1 MRCSFPVG
9 HKWRWRQILLSTP
22 STHEPIVSALL
33 APWLDHHILLI
44 SCHGGGLEM
53 QGAVCREN
61 MWREEDEG
69 GEREKKEKDET
80 LTMRAPHML
89 TQLVGSNSTGQV
101 NGNRSQNHPGSYFAP
116 ASIVRA
122 KISDVAVGGYG

>member
-1 MRCSFPVG
+1 
-9 HKWRWRQILLSTP
+9 
-22 STHEPIVSALL
+22 
-33 APWLDHHILLI
+33 
-44 SCHGGGLEM
+44 M